1 MASTTPSL
9 AVAPERAR
17 EQQFLTFFLGG
28 EEYAVPILRVREIIE
43 YDTVTVVP
51 STPPWI
57 RGVINL
63 RGTVVPVVDMAVK
76 FGLPP
81 TQPTKLTCTVVVEAD
96 YEGQKTTTGVMADA
110 VSQVVK
116 LKASDI
122 EPVPS
127 FGTTVRVDYLLGMGK
142 AGRKFVLLL
151 DIDRVLASNEIIAAK
166 ESETAADLTAEP
178 VESPES
184 RVSEVVAPPR
194 SRSKRAREAPE
205 APPDDSL

>member
-1 MASTTPSL
+1 MTSTTPSL
-9 AVAPERAR
+9 AVAPERAK

-81 TQPTKLTCTVVVEAD
+81 TQPTKLTCTVVVEAE

-116 LKASDI
+116 LKSGDI

-151 DIDRVLASNEIIAAK
+151 DIDRVLASNEIIAAR
-166 ESETAADLTAEP
+166 ESGAAGETA
-178 VESPES
+178 
-184 RVSEVVAPPR
+184 VAPAEAPEGRADEIVAAPR
-194 SRSKRAREAPE
+194 ARSKRSREAAE
-205 APPDDSL
+205 PPTDSV